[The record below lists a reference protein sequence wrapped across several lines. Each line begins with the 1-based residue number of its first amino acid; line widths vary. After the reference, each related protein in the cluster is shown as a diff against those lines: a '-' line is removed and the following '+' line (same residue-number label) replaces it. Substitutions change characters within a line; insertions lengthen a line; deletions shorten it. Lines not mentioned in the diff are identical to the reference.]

1 MEENILISIDIE
13 KCRCYYIQGAPIINL
28 LLWRIYKLSYEK
40 VLQASNLIVGTKQT
54 VRALKSG
61 HVQEVFVAL
70 DADPR
75 ITESVFL
82 TAEEAGVPITKV
94 DSMKKL
100 GKACGI
106 DVGATTVAIIR

>member
-1 MEENILISIDIE
+1 M
-13 KCRCYYIQGAPIINL
+13 
-28 LLWRIYKLSYEK
+28 SYEK

-61 HVQEVFVAL
+61 HVKEVFVAL

-75 ITESVFL
+75 ITDNIIFIANEMD
-82 TAEEAGVPITKV
+82 VPIIKV

-106 DVGATTVAIIR
+106 DVRATTVAIIQ